1 MSGDDEAASIE
12 RATASFYGC
21 LMGTAI
27 GDALGLPREGLS
39 RRRAERMFGPPPL
52 THRFFFGRGMVSDDT
67 DHTVMTAQA
76 LIASGGDVYKFRRSL
91 GWRLRW
97 WLLSLPAGTGL
108 ATLRACLKLWL
119 GFPPTKSGVFS
130 AGNGAVMRAAI
141 LGVYEC
147 DDDAKLWKLVEA
159 SSRITHTDPRAEQGA
174 MAVALAAKYSITHG
188 DQIFQSAEYLAIAI
202 PFIRDEDLAGKL
214 RLAVQ
219 RANEG
224 AATESFAD
232 ELGLQRGVS
241 GFVNHTVPVAI
252 FCWLRYRQD
261 FRAALEAAICLGGD
275 TDTVGAIVGG
285 LMGTRC
291 PVIAW
296 PEEWEL
302 GSSHLKRIADHMAD
316 SRGSRRPV
324 APPYR
329 LWPLILVR
337 NVLFAAIVL
346 FHGFRRLLPP
356 Y

>member
-1 MSGDDEAASIE
+1 
-12 RATASFYGC
+12 
-21 LMGTAI
+21 
-27 GDALGLPREGLS
+27 
-39 RRRAERMFGPPPL
+39 
-52 THRFFFGRGMVSDDT
+52 
-67 DHTVMTAQA
+67 
-76 LIASGGDVYKFRRSL
+76 
-91 GWRLRW
+91 
-97 WLLSLPAGTGL
+97 
-108 ATLRACLKLWL
+108 
-119 GFPPTKSGVFS
+119 
-130 AGNGAVMRAAI
+130 
-141 LGVYEC
+141 
-147 DDDAKLWKLVEA
+147 
-159 SSRITHTDPRAEQGA
+159 

-188 DQIFQSAEYLAIAI
+188 DQIFQSVEYLAIAI

-224 AATESFAD
+224 AAAESFAD

-261 FRAALEAAICLGGD
+261 SRTALEAAICLGGD

-285 LMGTRC
+285 LVGTRW
-291 PVIAW
+291 PDIAW

-302 GSSHLKRIADHMAD
+302 GGSHMKKLADQLAD
-316 SRGSRRPV
+316 YHVSHRPV
-324 APPYR
+324 GPSYR

-337 NVLFAAIVL
+337 NICFAAIVL